1 MIEKEW
7 ISFGHRFRDRLGH
20 LSCPSQRSPVF
31 LQFLD
36 CVWQVSLFV
45 FVNLSYPL
53 WFLYNLFVCVV
64 ACPLRFLPALP
75 WTCFPAVFILS
86 LSLICSCYQHGWR
99 MDSNHVTRQ
108 LHFSRSFHL
117 QPVVPSDMFS
127 RPFYPLSSLTC
138 SCYQH
143 GSRMDSNHVTRLLD
157 FFRSSHLLLATY
169 FPVRIFDLF
178 LLPAWIVFMLPATCF
193 PAFFF
198 CWVFS
203 VFLPFSLEFWLF

>member
-1 MIEKEW
+1 MDSNHVTRQLHFSR
-7 ISFGHRFRDRLGH
+7 SFH
-20 LSCPSQRSPVF
+20 LQPV
-31 LQFLD
+31 
-36 CVWQVSLFV
+36 VSSDMFSRP
-45 FVNLSYPL
+45 FYPL
-53 WFLYNLFVCVV
+53 
-64 ACPLRFLPALP
+64 P
-75 WTCFPAVFILS
+75 S
-86 LSLICSCYQHGWR
+86 LTCSCYQHGSR

-117 QPVVPSDMFS
+117 QPVVSSDMFS
-127 RPFYPLSSLTC
+127 RPFYPLPSLTC

-143 GSRMDSNHVTRLLD
+143 GSRMDSNHVTRLLH

-198 CWVFS
+198 C
-203 VFLPFSLEFWLF
+203 